1 MPQSTY
7 GSSFPQEWRRMD
19 FGRPIATPYPMD
31 DNMNPE
37 EQPQPAENVSV
48 TPAPAS
54 TQAEPLPG
62 TVPTQ
67 GLRMESGLNPSMLGG
82 PFTNTEVAQAS
93 LKGLLMRNLGF
104 YIVAGFLVGTQAPV
118 SWEGILYSVG
128 NDYIV
133 IYQPDVDRYITG
145 DLYSLKFVEF
155 HNTHSMTPWAGYRRR
170 EGYPSW

>member
-19 FGRPIATPYPMD
+19 FGRPIATPYPTDGME
-31 DNMNPE
+31 PE
-37 EQPQPAENVSV
+37 DQSMPPESVSMMPGTAPAE
-48 TPAPAS
+48 
-54 TQAEPLPG
+54 AEPLPG

-155 HNTHSMTPWAGYRRR
+155 HNTRSMTPWAGYRRR

>member
-1 MPQSTY
+1 MNQSMT
-7 GSSFPQEWRRMD
+7 GVPSEWRRLD
-19 FGRPIATPYPMD
+19 FGKA
-31 DNMNPE
+31 
-37 EQPQPAENVSV
+37 PQPPVWMA
-48 TPAPAS
+48 
-54 TQAEPLPG
+54 QEPSAA
-62 TVPTQ
+62 
-67 GLRMESGLNPSMLGG
+67 ESGGGMSAAQPPSMGGLSGGEHPAQLQMDSGLELDALDG
-82 PFTNTEVAQAS
+82 PFTNAELAKTS

-104 YIVAGFLVGTQAPV
+104 YVVAGFLVGTQDAV

-170 EGYPSW
+170 DSLGAW